1 MLKPVIAAT
10 AALAI
15 AGSSLVY
22 AQQRF
27 DGHGRFGN
35 GGPRAEHRHRPSAD
49 DIAALHRCAYCR
61 AESRSRT

>member
-15 AGSSLVY
+15 AGSSYVY

-27 DGHGRFGN
+27 GGHGGFGN
-35 GGPRAEHRHRPSAD
+35 AVPAPS
-49 DIAALHRCAYCR
+49 I
-61 AESRSRT
+61 STVI